1 MHTHLHSAFWWEA
14 GGEVCMHAARRAVGG
29 RQAAHAPQRLTR
41 PALLPCPAACQ
52 GFAILD
58 ADGGTGWDLLCNLIR

>member
-1 MHTHLHSAFWWEA
+1 LGLQGFAILDDCSSIPPA
-14 GGEVCMHAARRAVGG
+14 GVLSTAA
-29 RQAAHAPQRLTR
+29 QSR
-41 PALLPCPAACQ
+41 PFMLLQ